1 MKASE
6 IRNLLDFI
14 ANSGLDEVEL
24 ETDDIKLKIK
34 KNSSPEIRQNIIH
47 SSGHSQMPSDATGL
61 VASTPPP
68 ASIEP
73 ASASSTPENS
83 SETLS
88 QKEAESSKDSSQH
101 VAIKSPMI
109 GTFYQSPNPESGPFV
124 QVGDKVTKGQTVC
137 IIEAMKLFNE
147 IESEQSGTVIKILV
161 EDSSPVEFDQPLFL
175 LDPA

>member
-34 KNSSPEIRQNIIH
+34 KNSSPEVRQNIIH
-47 SSGHSQMPSDATGL
+47 SSGLSQMPSDATGL
-61 VASTPPP
+61 VASTPPT
-68 ASIEP
+68 SVEP
-73 ASASSTPENS
+73 ASASSGAGGS
-83 SETLS
+83 SETS
-88 QKEAESSKDSSQH
+88 AQGEAESSKDSSQH
-101 VAIKSPMI
+101 VTIKSPMI

-147 IESEQSGTVIKILV
+147 IESEQSGTVVKILV

>member
-34 KNSSPEIRQNIIH
+34 KNSAQEIQQNIIH
-47 SSGHSQMPSDATGL
+47 STGAPAMPSDATAL
-61 VASTPPP
+61 VSHTP
-68 ASIEP
+68 ASPAQSAAPAASEQKEEDSSPKP
-73 ASASSTPENS
+73 ASSGKDK
-83 SETLS
+83 S
-88 QKEAESSKDSSQH
+88 QYIT
-101 VAIKSPMI
+101 IKSPMI

-124 QVGDKVTKGQTVC
+124 QVGDKVSKGQTVC

-147 IESEQSGTVIKILV
+147 IESEQSGTVVEILV
-161 EDSSPVEFDQPLFL
+161 DDSSPVEFDQPLFL

>member
-34 KNSSPEIRQNIIH
+34 KNSAQEIQQNIIH
-47 SSGHSQMPSDATGL
+47 SSSMPSDATAL
-61 VASTPPP
+61 VSHTPVAP
-68 ASIEP
+68 AVP
-73 ASASSTPENS
+73 AQP
-83 SETLS
+83 TLS
-88 QKEAESSKDSSQH
+88 APEQKEQEAPVKPVTSTKDKSQYIT
-101 VAIKSPMI
+101 IKSPMI
-109 GTFYQSPNPESGPFV
+109 GTFYQSPNPETGPFV
-124 QVGDKVTKGQTVC
+124 QVGDKVSKGQTVC

-147 IESEQSGTVIKILV
+147 IESEQSGTVVEILV
-161 EDSSPVEFDQPLFL
+161 DDSSPVEFDQPLFL

>member
-34 KNSSPEIRQNIIH
+34 KNSAQEIQQNVIH
-47 SSGHSQMPSDATGL
+47 SSSMPSDATAL
-61 VASTPPP
+61 VSHTPSSPQTQPVAPSASEQKKEDDD
-68 ASIEP
+68 SQ
-73 ASASSTPENS
+73 SASSGKDK
-83 SETLS
+83 S
-88 QKEAESSKDSSQH
+88 QY
-101 VAIKSPMI
+101 VTIKSPMI

-124 QVGDKVTKGQTVC
+124 QVGDKVSKGQAVC

-147 IESEQSGTVIKILV
+147 IESEQSGTVVEILV

>member
-34 KNSSPEIRQNIIH
+34 KNSAQEIQQNIIH
-47 SSGHSQMPSDATGL
+47 STGAPAMPSDATAL
-61 VASTPPP
+61 VSHTP
-68 ASIEP
+68 ASPTQPTASAAPEQKEEDLSPKP
-73 ASASSTPENS
+73 ASSGDK
-83 SETLS
+83 S
-88 QKEAESSKDSSQH
+88 QY
-101 VAIKSPMI
+101 VTIKSPMI

-124 QVGDKVTKGQTVC
+124 QIGDKVSRGQTVC

-147 IESEQSGTVIKILV
+147 IESEQSGTVVEILV
-161 EDSSPVEFDQPLFL
+161 DDSSPVEFDQPLFL